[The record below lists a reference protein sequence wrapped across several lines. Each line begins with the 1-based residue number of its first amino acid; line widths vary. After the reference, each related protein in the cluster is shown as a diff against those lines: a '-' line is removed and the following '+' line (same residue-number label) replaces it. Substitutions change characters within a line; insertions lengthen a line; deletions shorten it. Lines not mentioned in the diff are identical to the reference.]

1 MAKLK
6 VLESS
11 EADLV
16 GKEFEIQAE
25 ESWIGRGADAAVL
38 IPDAAISRRHA
49 RIEQKPDGLFL
60 VDNGSANGT
69 FLNDRP
75 VTRAPLKEGDR
86 VRIGRTLFAVEGLP
100 DPDGTMILGT
110 PQGPSPQTREPAT
123 VVNYEAAAEPIRK
136 PPPAPPMTRPV
147 PPVPA
152 PRPPRPAPPSPVVRP
167 VPSAVAPPPPPRPAP
182 APPAVRS
189 APDPAP
195 LPAAVPAPHPAPAR
209 ASRPVPPPQAAR
221 MPIATLAGFWIR
233 LAAYLVDTVILSVIF
248 FPLSFVLGTLIRPS
262 PSSPGG
268 VVTGAYLMFQLV
280 FAAIGLGYIL
290 YFWSRSGATPGKKLL
305 RLKIVRTDG
314 VQPMGIGTA
323 GMRVLG
329 YFVSS
334 LILCIGFL
342 MIGFSSDKRGLHDL
356 IAKTR
361 VIRMGA

>member
-6 VLESS
+6 VLESA

-16 GKEFEIQAE
+16 GKEFDIEAE

-49 RIEQKPDGLFL
+49 RIEQKPDGFFL

-69 FLNDRP
+69 FLNDHP
-75 VTRAPLKEGDR
+75 VTRAALKEGDR

-110 PQGPSPQTREPAT
+110 PQAPSPQTREPAT
-123 VVNYEAAAEPIRK
+123 VVNYEPVAEPIRK
-136 PPPAPPMTRPV
+136 TASAPPMTRPA
-147 PPVPA
+147 PPVPV
-152 PRPPRPAPPSPVVRP
+152 PRPPRPVPVPPPPVARP
-167 VPSAVAPPPPPRPAP
+167 VPSAVAPPPPPPPRPAP
-182 APPAVRS
+182 APPAVR
-189 APDPAP
+189 PAP
-195 LPAAVPAPHPAPAR
+195 IPAAVPAPHPAPAPV
-209 ASRPVPPPQAAR
+209 SRPIPPQSAAQ
-221 MPIATLAGFWIR
+221 MPVATLAGFWVR
-233 LAAYLVDTVILSVIF
+233 FAAYLVDSVILSVIF
-248 FPLSFVLGTLIRPS
+248 FPLFFVLGMLIQPS
-262 PSSPGG
+262 ASGPGG
-268 VVTGAYLMFQLV
+268 VVTGAYLLFQLV

-314 VQPMGIGTA
+314 VQPIGIGTA

-329 YFVSS
+329 FFVSS

-361 VIRMGA
+361 VIRMG